1 MSSFRR
7 ASTIESFRSERPS
20 KKASARTLVPALV
33 KNPSTVEDLGLH
45 RTGRFAGGICA
56 DLRRRLPWYCDDWV
70 EGWRGGRKTLIA
82 SVFMFFACLA
92 PIIAFGA
99 EVSSKTK
106 GELGVVEFLIS
117 QGVGGVVWAIIG
129 GSPLVILQPTGPIT
143 LFVSQLFLLAQGL
156 NISFLALQAW
166 TGIFC
171 GAYMILLAVSDNCAL
186 SSLITHFTEDV
197 FGFFISIVFICMGLE
212 NIADKFQEPDGYSST
227 AQVLLTVATL
237 YVALKLA
244 SCENTSFFNETIR
257 GLISDMA
264 VPLSVIIFAL
274 IGSFLQGPLDAPLKP
289 LPVPAQF
296 QPTQADRAWL
306 VAGLGDTKCMWV
318 GAIAAL
324 PLLFLNFVDQNVT
337 TLLTHHPDHKLKK
350 GGAFHYNL
358 MVLGVMTAVLPLFG
372 CPVVVGALPHSP
384 QFAGALAQ
392 TEIVRENGM
401 QTKKIIKV
409 FENRVSPLIVGS
421 FIVASLA
428 VVGSM
433 SSLPYCIICDALFL
447 FMGVTGLPGNQLFE
461 RMKLAVTETALYPP
475 LPFSQDD
482 VPLLQMHLFTA
493 VQFAAVAVLF
503 IVEKSVIALAFPIFL
518 ILLIPLR
525 ESLSTIT
532 CGVISQKVVDIL
544 DHKDDAPSDA
554 PSQQDALQ
562 KSKVWGSMATSH
574 MTSGHNAECLL
585 EEGNTSIISVT
596 DQ

>member
-1 MSSFRR
+1 L
-7 ASTIESFRSERPS
+7 E
-20 KKASARTLVPALV
+20 
-33 KNPSTVEDLGLH
+33 NLGLQ

-99 EVSSKTK
+99 QVSSSTK
-106 GELGVVEFLIS
+106 GQLGVVEFLIS
-117 QGVGGVVWAIIG
+117 QGVAGVVWAIIG

-143 LFVSQLFLLAQGL
+143 LFVTQLFLLAQGL
-156 NISFLALQAW
+156 NVSFLALQAW

-171 GAYMILLAVSDNCAL
+171 GIYMVILAVTDNCAL
-186 SSLITHFTEDV
+186 TSFITHFTEDV
-197 FGFFISIVFICMGLE
+197 FGFFISIVFISMGLE
-212 NIADKFQEPDGYSST
+212 NIMDKFQEPEGYSST

-237 YVALKLA
+237 YVGLKLNG
-244 SCENTSFFNETIR
+244 CVNTNFFNETVR
-257 GLISDMA
+257 GLVSDLA

-274 IGSFLQGPLDAPLKP
+274 VGHFAQGPLDAPLKP
-289 LPVPAQF
+289 LPVPLQF
-296 QPTQADRAWL
+296 EPTQADRAWL
-306 VAGLGDTKCMWV
+306 VAGLGDTKCIWV

-324 PLLFLNFVDQNVT
+324 PLLLLNFVDQNVT

-392 TEIVRENGM
+392 TEIVRENGL
-401 QTKKIIKV
+401 QTKRIIKV
-409 FENRVSPLIVGS
+409 FENRVSPLIVGA

-428 VVGSM
+428 IVSSM
-433 SSLPYCIICDALFL
+433 SVLPYCVICDALFL

-461 RMKLAVTETALYPP
+461 RLKLAITEPALYPP
-475 LPFSQDD
+475 LPFAKGD

-493 VQFAAVAVLF
+493 LQFSAAAVLF
-503 IVEKSVIALAFPIFL
+503 IVENSAIALGFPIFL
-518 ILLIPLR
+518 ILMIPLR
-525 ESLSTIT
+525 ASISTIT
-532 CGVISQKVVDIL
+532 CGIISQKTVDIL
-544 DHKDDAPSDA
+544 DHKDEASLQQEDDEQLGKARWNI
-554 PSQQDALQ
+554 SQSTMSSFAS
-562 KSKVWGSMATSH
+562 SKH
-574 MTSGHNAECLL
+574 AETLL
-585 EEGNTSIISVT
+585 EEGNTT
-596 DQ
+596 MPLP